1 MSLPSCVLNAKVT
14 LLSVQ
19 MVMLS
24 TGRGLFS
31 WIDGEDLQK
40 LQLEEGDVYRI
51 ESGAVFYFLNN
62 DDQTRK
68 MHVFGIHDL
77 AAAGA
82 STRSGIRDGVRFCVF
97 F

>member
-1 MSLPSCVLNAKVT
+1 MMIT
-14 LLSVQ
+14 IT
-19 MVMLS
+19 

-51 ESGAVFYFLNN
+51 ESGTVFYFLN
-62 DDQTRK
+62 DDQNRK

-77 AAAGA
+77 AAGG
-82 STRSGIRDGVRFCVF
+82 STRSVIRDGVRFQILCVF
-97 F
+97 IIYGHTH